1 MTSWTTTEEE
11 SIRFCQALSDKDEKN
26 KYYYFY
32 VDLHDNSF
40 SIINPTADKNGRLN
54 RKT

>member
-1 MTSWTTTEEE
+1 M
-11 SIRFCQALSDKDEKN
+11 KKN

-40 SIINPTADKNGRLN
+40 SIINPSGDKSGRLN
-54 RKT
+54 CKTEEKTREMYADFTDDD